1 MYDCGPEYLESL
13 DISCTAEEI
22 KAALIS
28 ESDTINSIYKVD
40 VGQYAYDTACISKW
54 LNFLEFK
61 LDV

>member
-28 ESDTINSIYKVD
+28 ESDTIKSIYKVD
-40 VGQYAYDTACISKW
+40 VAQYASDTTCISKW
-54 LNFLEFK
+54 LSFLEFN
-61 LDV
+61 LDM